1 MSYLAIVL
9 LGYLL
14 GTSNMAWY
22 LSRIHETDLRKGGSG
37 NLGASNTVAL
47 MGWKAGI
54 LVGAHD
60 IGKAFLAVI
69 LAQWLFPVDYSGT
82 VAGVACV
89 LGHIFPFYLGF
100 KGGKGLASFIGM
112 TLALNWK
119 LALVVIV
126 LLVIITLV
134 TDYIVLGT
142 LSTVVIVP
150 AVTFFVALVP
160 ALILCIA
167 TVTIL
172 CKHRHNF
179 LRILNGT
186 EMGFRGAA
194 KGKHRLDR

>member
-1 MSYLAIVL
+1 MIYLLIAL

-22 LSRIHETDLRKGGSG
+22 LSRIKQADLRKGGSG

-47 MGWKAGI
+47 LGWKAGI
-54 LVGAHD
+54 LVGIHD

-69 LAQWLFPVDYSGT
+69 LAQWLFPVPYSGT

-112 TLALNWK
+112 TLALDWK
-119 LALVVIV
+119 LAIVVCLILVIV
-126 LLVIITLV
+126 TLV

-142 LSTVVIVP
+142 LTTVVIVP
-150 AVTFFVALVP
+150 AVTFFISLIP
-160 ALILCIA
+160 ALLICIA

-172 CKHRHNF
+172 YKHRHNY
-179 LRILNGT
+179 LRIIKGT